1 MKIQATAVALDGK
14 AYLITGKSGVGKS
27 ALALAL
33 LNRGAKLIADDFVV
47 VTKKVV
53 SALPHHNGW
62 LEVRGIGLLSGFDF
76 CPAAPLA
83 AEIQILSDKPDR
95 IPGESKNKWSVFSLW
110 SADTE
115 KVEKVLAIHK
125 LLNGTLKKEN

>member
-1 MKIQATAVALDGK
+1 MKIQATAVALEGK
-14 AYLITGKSGVGKS
+14 AYLITGKSGTGKS

-33 LNRGAKLIADDFVV
+33 INRGAQLIADDFVDI
-47 VTKKVV
+47 TDGIV
-53 SALPHHNGW
+53 SALPHHKSW

-76 CPAAPLA
+76 CAAAPLA

-95 IPGESKNKWSVFSLW
+95 LPTDKNNRWLVFSLW
-110 SADTE
+110 SLDMD

-125 LLNGTLKKEN
+125 LINGTLKKEN